1 MNHLLKKGQSFSS
14 VIFIFL
20 ISFFAEHAM
29 AQEKLSFDKV
39 YTVYLRNSGTITE
52 QGQIK
57 GYFFLYQSDKVDK
70 HTNEYT
76 LQILDENLNKVNS
89 IKFEDSKTLSLLESA
104 YDGTS
109 ISFLFKN
116 TESNM
121 LDMKIYTLEG
131 KLKYTYSRPFDRQT
145 EDLMK
150 QYETMHTDEGT
161 NKNVFDV
168 RGLGYV
174 SVLPLREGTQRSYEV
189 DFFSSQSKKQW
200 IYTPMDEEKYAFA
213 EYLGSTDS
221 LVIIEVMKKNKAFSG
236 KVTSH
241 LVGLNFITKKKVFE
255 IEDSKEQYKIV
266 PASVSSLP
274 NGNML
279 VMGAYYD
286 KEESIVKDYGLGIAI
301 YEISTSGKVIS
312 RSFNSWAADFS
323 RFLPTGS
330 NGKIDDIGYLY
341 VHRMIR
347 TPDNNLFVVCE
358 GYKKQASAGGI
369 ALSVLARTPSGI
381 TKVVVTDLVVMQFDP
396 QYKVTGATIYTK
408 THNTALGGQVSDYN
422 SQHALA
428 AAIKALGG
436 FDYEFTTGEA
446 DNSNFTICYKNS
458 ERTSDYK
465 GKTFNSIHY
474 TGTKFTTDKIE
485 LKTNASDSRVFPA
498 KPGSVMILEFFKKE
512 KKLEFRLE
520 KLG

>member
-1 MNHLLKKGQSFSS
+1 MDHLPRRGQFFFSL
-14 VIFIFL
+14 IL
-20 ISFFAEHAM
+20 ISLVSFFSKQVS
-29 AQEKLSFDKV
+29 AQDKLSFDKV
-39 YTVYLRNSGTITE
+39 YTVYLRNSGTITQ

-70 HTNEYT
+70 YTNEYT
-76 LQILDENLNKVNS
+76 LQILDENLNKVSS

-104 YDGTS
+104 YDGSS

-116 TESNM
+116 VESNT
-121 LDMKIYTLEG
+121 LDMKIYTLDG
-131 KLKYTYSRPFDRQT
+131 KLKFTYSRPFDKQT

-150 QYETMHTDEGT
+150 QYAAMHTDQGT
-161 NKNVFDV
+161 NKNVFDI
-168 RGLGYV
+168 RGSGYV
-174 SVLPLREGTQRSYEV
+174 SVLPLRDGSQRSYEV
-189 DFFSSQSKKQW
+189 DFYSSQSKKQW
-200 IYTPMDEEKYAFA
+200 TYTPMDEEKYAFA

-221 LVIIEVMKKNKAFSG
+221 LVIIEVMKKNRALSG
-236 KVTSH
+236 QVTSH
-241 LVGLNFITKKKVFE
+241 LVGLNFITRKKVFE
-255 IEDSKEQYKIV
+255 IEEGREQYKIV
-266 PASVSSLP
+266 PANVSSLP
-274 NGNML
+274 NGNIL

-286 KEESIVKDYGLGIAI
+286 KNESIVKDYGLGIAM
-301 YEISTSGKVIS
+301 YDLSGSGKVINKS
-312 RSFNSWAADFS
+312 YNSWEGDFS
-323 RFLPTGS
+323 RFLHTGS

-369 ALSVLARTPSGI
+369 ALSVLVGAPSGA
-381 TKVVVTDLVVMQFDP
+381 TKVVVTDLVIMQFDP
-396 QYKVTGATIYTK
+396 QYKITGATIYPK
-408 THNTALGGQVSDYN
+408 THNTAVGGAASDYN

-428 AAIKALGG
+428 TVIKALGG

-458 ERTSDYK
+458 EKTSDYK
-465 GKTFNSIHY
+465 GKTFNSIRY

-512 KKLEFRLE
+512 KKVDLRLE

>member
-1 MNHLLKKGQSFSS
+1 MNHLQKKGQVLFSF
-14 VIFIFL
+14 FL
-20 ISFFAEHAM
+20 ISLISLFANQVT
-29 AQEKLSFDKV
+29 AQDKLSFDKV
-39 YTVYLRNSGTITE
+39 YTIYLRNSGTITQ

-57 GYFFLYQSDKVDK
+57 GYFFLYQSDKIDK

-76 LQILDENLNKVNS
+76 LQILDENLNKVSS

-109 ISFLFKN
+109 ISFLFRN
-116 TESNM
+116 TESNTM
-121 LDMKIYTLEG
+121 DMKIYTLEG
-131 KLKYTYSRPFDRQT
+131 KLKYTYSRPFDKQT

-150 QYETMHTDEGT
+150 QYATMHTDEGT
-161 NKNVFDV
+161 NKNVFDI
-168 RGLGYV
+168 RGNGYV
-174 SVLPLREGTQRSYEV
+174 SVLPLREGSQRSYEV
-189 DFFSSQSKKQW
+189 DFYSSQSKKQW
-200 IYTPMDEEKYAFA
+200 IYTPMEEEKYAFA

-221 LVIIEVMKKNKAFSG
+221 LVIIEVMKRNKALSG
-236 KVTSH
+236 QVTSH
-241 LVGLNFITKKKVFE
+241 LIGLNFVTKKKVFE

-274 NGNML
+274 NGNVL

-286 KEESIVKDYGLGIAI
+286 KKDNIVKDYGLGIAM
-301 YEISTSGKVIS
+301 YELSGSGKVVNK
-312 RSFNSWAADFS
+312 SFNSWEGDFS
-323 RFLPTGS
+323 KFLHTGS
-330 NGKIDDIGYLY
+330 NGKIEDIGYLY
-341 VHRMIR
+341 VHRLIR
-347 TPDNNLFVVCE
+347 TPENNLFVVCE
-358 GYKKQASAGGI
+358 GYKRQASAAGI
-369 ALSVLARTPSGI
+369 AVSVLTLTPSGV

-396 QYKVTGATIYTK
+396 QYKITGATVYPK
-408 THNTALGGQVSDYN
+408 THNTAVGGTASDYN

-458 ERTSDYK
+458 ERSADYK
-465 GKTFNSIHY
+465 GKTFNSIRY

-485 LKTNASDSRVFPA
+485 LKTSASDSRVFPA

-512 KKLEFRLE
+512 KKVDLRLE

>member
-1 MNHLLKKGQSFSS
+1 MIQLQKKGQLFFSLILIS
-14 VIFIFL
+14 L
-20 ISFFAEHAM
+20 ISFFSTQAT
-29 AQEKLSFDKV
+29 AQDKLSFDKV
-39 YTVYLRNSGTITE
+39 YSVYLRNSGTITA

-76 LQILDENLNKVNS
+76 LQILDENLNKVSS

-116 TESNM
+116 IESNT

-131 KLKYTYSRPFDRQT
+131 KLKYTYSRPFDKQT
-145 EDLMK
+145 DDLMK
-150 QYETMHTDEGT
+150 QYATMHTDEGT
-161 NKNVFDV
+161 NKNVFDI
-168 RGLGYV
+168 RGNGYV
-174 SVLPLREGTQRSYEV
+174 SVLPLREGSQRSYEV

-200 IYTPMDEEKYAFA
+200 IYTPMDDEKYAFA

-221 LVIIEVMKKNKAFSG
+221 LVIIEVMKKNKALSG
-236 KVTSH
+236 QITSH
-241 LVGLNFITKKKVFE
+241 LVGLNFMTRKKVFE
-255 IEDSKEQYKIV
+255 LEESKEQYKIM

-274 NGNML
+274 NGNVL

-286 KEESIVKDYGLGIAI
+286 KKENMLKDYGLGIAI
-301 YEISTSGKVIS
+301 YELSGTGKVIN
-312 RSFNSWAADFS
+312 RSFNSWEGDFS
-323 RFLPTGS
+323 RFLHTGS

-369 ALSVLARTPSGI
+369 ALSVLMQSPSGI
-381 TKVVVTDLVVMQFDP
+381 TKVVVTDLVIMQFDP
-396 QYKVTGATIYTK
+396 QYKITGATIYPK
-408 THNTALGGQVSDYN
+408 THNTAVGGAVSDYN

-458 ERTSDYK
+458 ERTADYK
-465 GKTFNSIHY
+465 GKTFNSIRY
-474 TGTKFTTDKIE
+474 TGTKFSTDKIE

-498 KPGSVMILEFFKKE
+498 KPGSVMILEYFKKE
-512 KKLEFRLE
+512 KKLGLRLE